1 MPTTT
6 ETGHLKN
13 YYLLKISSQQN
24 SMKRTQKEQK
34 HANKNNDTEDSDSN
48 KQPSEEMHNNQSEFA
63 TSNISATR
71 VLGMKKGVNN
81 NDEHDVE
88 EYSEVS
94 RSEQRS
100 RRYYREKMYI
110 DSENERRSRR
120 NDPKKV
126 VEKQKAINR
135 DD

>member
-1 MPTTT
+1 
-6 ETGHLKN
+6 
-13 YYLLKISSQQN
+13 
-24 SMKRTQKEQK
+24 MKRTQKEQK

-63 TSNISATR
+63 TSNISAAR
-71 VLGMKKGVNN
+71 VLGRKKGVNN

-100 RRYYREKMYI
+100 RRYYREQMYI
-110 DSENERRSRR
+110 DSENVRRSRR
-120 NDPKKV
+120 NEPKKV
-126 VEKQKAINR
+126 VEKQKAVNR